1 MKIFE
6 RYLRRTKLY
15 KKKFGDPEGQELL
28 KFLAEES
35 GAYRPS
41 FVQGDPYQTA
51 FNEGKRQM
59 YSHIIGII
67 NQNEE
72 IIRRALQ
79 HEQEEMQL
87 KEMMLQERGYK

>member
-15 KKKFGDPEGQELL
+15 KRIFTTPDGQELL
-28 KFLAEES
+28 KLLAEEA

-41 FVQGDPYQTA
+41 FVPGDPYQTA
-51 FNEGKRQM
+51 FNEGKRQI
-59 YSHIIGII
+59 YSHITGII

-79 HEQEEMQL
+79 REQEDMQL
-87 KEMMLQERGYK
+87 KELMTQERAFN